1 MLLTRASEYA
11 LLSIIVIAKSN
22 TPKDTDTLSTIL
34 KISKSF
40 LAKIL
45 QALAKDN
52 ILISYKGA
60 KGGFVL
66 AKKPQ
71 DINIYDVVK
80 SVEIRKVN
88 VFDCSVS
95 MDDCPDGGERAS
107 ICIIWPYLNKLQFEI
122 DSFFKKLHLK
132 FKLKVKW
139 GRGTN

>member
-107 ICIIWPYLNKLQFEI
+107 ICIIWPYLNKLQFKI
-122 DSFFKKLHLK
+122 DSFFKSVTLEEL
-132 FKLKVKW
+132 L
-139 GRGTN
+139 NN